1 MPDAYPLY
9 IFGMHDRG
17 GEDLML
23 QKARCGWVL
32 ITEAVG
38 ADPNNTSSSDYT
50 DLTNKGFSVIVRLNY
65 GYGTA
70 GTIPNSAQYDA
81 FAQRCGNFVGASPG
95 CKIWIIGN
103 EMNLSTERPGGPSGQ
118 VITPDLYAACFAK
131 CRAEIRRRAGHET
144 DQVVVGAVGPWN
156 AETKY
161 PGNLRGDWVQ
171 YLVDILNLLGQAVD
185 GIALHTYTHGQDPNL
200 VFNEDKMNPPFQS
213 FRYHFRAYRDF
224 LAAIPAGFRNR
235 PIYITETDQ
244 YGAWKNDNTGWVRN
258 AYKEIDDWNKVP
270 GNQPIQALVL
280 YRWVVGNANDPQEVG
295 WAITNKQGVQGDW
308 RDAMNN
314 EYRVVLPLAKPEFLV
329 SWLQV
334 DAPSRMDLGATI
346 QFGVTMRNDG
356 RATWSQTGTQ
366 AVRLGYRW
374 IDTGGNAAEGAE
386 RTDLPQAVASG
397 ETVTLPAARVR
408 APAKPGYYTLELDLV
423 KGVSDWFAAQG
434 SPSWRLA
441 QVCVGT
447 RYRAAWLSVGA
458 PAEGMIGE
466 TVTFPVKIRNDGAL
480 IWPSTGNNPVNLTYK
495 WLDAN
500 RNVVVADGL
509 RTPLGRDVAPLEEI
523 SLQAKVQLPSEAGLY
538 ILQMDMVHEFVTWFQ
553 WKGSPVHE
561 SQVKAKPAVPDYAAE
576 WITYLGPQRL
586 EAGQRGSAYVEV
598 KNTGTKPWPWSGD
611 EAIYLGY
618 RWLDAQGQEVAVDGA
633 KSALLTK
640 SIEPGEVAT
649 FRDVSIR
656 IPSAP
661 GAFRLVWDLRQAGV
675 WLSALGVAVLEQPV
689 QVVAPAYGVEWQVLQ
704 PWPAWFPPGEE
715 QLTSF
720 RLRNIGTKTWLAGG
734 DNPVHLAY
742 TWFTEDGKLS
752 EPWDTFRT
760 RLPQDVAAGSSVDLF
775 DVPFKTPP
783 VTANYILRYDLVEE
797 GKTWF
802 FRQGGAPLEVPL
814 LISDKPLFA
823 PWTAQASHN
832 AEDAALAFDAN
843 PSTFWDSKAKQVP
856 GMWFQVDLGQLLV
869 LDRVRISSPGRGFP
883 VGYRIKLSEDGQDW
897 HLVAEKSKN
906 WTDVEEA
913 FAPCRARYLRL
924 EQIGQPDWPA
934 TWMIS
939 EIAITCTEPWAG
951 AEASHYTDDTPQ
963 ALDARLRTYWN
974 TRNVKQK
981 PGMWFRLDMGSLQM
995 IERVTLEHPP
1005 NQLPR
1010 GYLVQ
1015 VSADGQT
1022 WQEVGRKDDNWGK
1035 LDVQFQP
1042 VISRYVR
1049 VETTNSSPYY
1059 PWGIAEFAVW
1069 RSAPAWVHGREG

>member
-50 DLTNKGFSVIVRLNY
+50 DLTNKGFSVIVRLNH

-70 GTIPNSAQYDA
+70 GTIPYSAQYDA
-81 FAQRCGNFVGASPG
+81 FAQRCGNFVEASPG

-131 CRAEIRRRAGHET
+131 CRAEIRRRPGHET

-244 YGAWKNDNTGWVRN
+244 YGAWKNENTGWVRN
-258 AYKEIDDWNKVP
+258 VYKEIDDWNKVP

-295 WAITNKQGVQGDW
+295 WAITNKPGVQGDW

-314 EYRVVLPLAKPEFLV
+314 EYRIVLPLAKPEFWV

-334 DAPSRMDLGATI
+334 GAPSQMDLGATV

-374 IDTGGNAAEGAE
+374 IDTSGNAAEGAE
-386 RTDLPQAVASG
+386 RTDLPQAVASA

-434 SPSWRLA
+434 SPSWRLG

-523 SLQAKVQLPSEAGLY
+523 SLQAKVQLPSEAGPY

-640 SIEPGEVAT
+640 TIEPGEVAT

-661 GAFRLVWDLRQAGV
+661 GTYRLAWDLRQAGV

-720 RLRNIGTKTWLAGG
+720 RLRNIGTKTWLAAG

-924 EQIGQPDWPA
+924 EEIGQPDWPA

-981 PGMWFRLDMGSLQM
+981 PGMWFRLDMGNLQM

-1049 VETTNSSPYY
+1049 VETTNSSAYY